1 MRSGLVLV
9 SFGTSVPEAR
19 RAVTAVEDILRRTAP
34 DWEAVRAF
42 TSPTIRRIL
51 AKRGEEVPSLPEAL
65 EQLRSRGVRR
75 AAVQPT
81 HLLYGFEY
89 DKLRS
94 EAEALSA
101 GFDVLSVGRPLLADT
116 ADLLRFAAGLAGMYP
131 REEGGAVVLM
141 GHGTEHFA
149 NAVYPAL
156 QTALRLVGR
165 EDVLVGTVEGWPELD
180 EVIEQLKTTPHRQ
193 VKLVPLMLVAGDHA
207 RNDMSVAWKGAL
219 ERAGHRVRCGFT
231 GLGELAWVQDMY
243 REKVLETLEQA
254 GQ

>member
-1 MRSGLVLV
+1 M
-9 SFGTSVPEAR
+9 
-19 RAVTAVEDILRRTAP
+19 
-34 DWEAVRAF
+34 
-42 TSPTIRRIL
+42 
-51 AKRGEEVPSLPEAL
+51 PSLPEAL
-65 EQLRSRGVRR
+65 EQLRARGVRR

-89 DKLRS
+89 DKLRA

-156 QTALRLVGR
+156 QTALRLAGR
-165 EDVLVGTVEGWPELD
+165 EDVLVGTVEGWPGLED
-180 EVIEQLKTTPHRQ
+180 VVRQLAPEGPRHIH
-193 VKLVPLMLVAGDHA
+193 LAPLMLVAGEHA
-207 RNDMSVAWKGAL
+207 RSDMAGEWKGCL
-219 ERAGHRVRCGFT
+219 EAAGHAVQCAFT
-231 GLGELAWVQDMY
+231 GLGEFPWVQEMY
-243 REKVLETLEQA
+243 QERLTALLKTI
-254 GQ
+254 

>member
-1 MRSGLVLV
+1 MDQGFVAV

-19 RAVTAVEDILRRTAP
+19 RAVTAVEGALRRSAG
-34 DWEAVRAF
+34 DCEFVRAF

-65 EQLRSRGVRR
+65 EQLRARGVRR

-89 DKLRS
+89 DKLQA

-156 QTALRLVGR
+156 QTALRLAGR
-165 EDVLVGTVEGWPELD
+165 EDVLVGTVEGWPGLED
-180 EVIEQLKTTPHRQ
+180 VVRQLAPEGPRHIH
-193 VKLVPLMLVAGDHA
+193 LAPLID
-207 RNDMSVAWKGAL
+207 RRSV
-219 ERAGHRVRCGFT
+219 V
-231 GLGELAWVQDMY
+231 
-243 REKVLETLEQA
+243 
-254 GQ
+254 

>member
-1 MRSGLVLV
+1 MDQGFVAV

-19 RAVTAVEDILRRTAP
+19 RAVTAVEDALRRSAG
-34 DWEAVRAF
+34 DCEAVRAF

-65 EQLRSRGVRR
+65 EQLRARGVRR

-81 HLLYGFEY
+81 HLLYGFVY

-165 EDVLVGTVEGWPELD
+165 EDVLVGTVEGWPGLED
-180 EVIEQLKTTPHRQ
+180 VVRQLAPEGPRHIH
-193 VKLVPLMLVAGDHA
+193 LAPLMLVAGEHA
-207 RNDMSVAWKGAL
+207 RSDMAGEWKGCL
-219 ERAGHRVRCGFT
+219 EAAGHTVQCAFT
-231 GLGELAWVQDMY
+231 GLGELPWVQEMY
-243 REKVLETLEQA
+243 QERLTALLETI
-254 GQ
+254 